1 MATRLPLEFPVRV
14 DASRAWTRAGGTVV
28 LLDPEVYSTGVQL
41 RVRALLHEPPDA
53 LRRRPGLV
61 LVPMPGAEDYSL
73 TLVSRDE
80 RLAVTSTWPTA
91 GRTTGPCQW
100 EAEYWLP
107 RSEWNSVQLR
117 LTWPFIGLDEEV
129 PLSEDALTEA
139 SGNVV
144 VVHC

>member
-1 MATRLPLEFPVRV
+1 
-14 DASRAWTRAGGTVV
+14 
-28 LLDPEVYSTGVQL
+28 
-41 RVRALLHEPPDA
+41 
-53 LRRRPGLV
+53 
-61 LVPMPGAEDYSL
+61 MPGAEDYSL